1 MQYVKSCGIT
11 SLPVFLH
18 GILFLSIVFS
28 WGCLLPCIGRT
39 NSMVSDPI
47 QWLWATCSWVF
58 LKAVSSL
65 MEACES
71 QQQLHGDGLHQ
82 EHCVRYGQRISSV
95 VPLPCWKATLTL
107 PWHLHFLYDECRE
120 SSGSCREPMYQMHLW
135 GHTSTLLWPKFHANT
150 SGLELC
156 MSYTAISWYLACR
169 VWLPDPF
176 SSRFMQVQAMPIF
189 SVPRLCCYQRTQS
202 CFPDRQMSQ
211 PLQLVH
217 LPSGL
222 LRIMMSY
229 QTEGS
234 WFWINLSED
243 KRSCFFLYNC
253 QSKDKHFQYFC
264 Q

>member
-1 MQYVKSCGIT
+1 MVLSHVRLG
-11 SLPVFLH
+11 LP
-18 GILFLSIVFS
+18 G
-28 WGCLLPCIGRT
+28 GRFQ
-39 NSMVSDPI
+39 SDGG
-47 QWLWATCSWVF
+47 LWIAAATARWWS
-58 LKAVSSL
+58 
-65 MEACES
+65 
-71 QQQLHGDGLHQ
+71 
-82 EHCVRYGQRISSV
+82 
-95 VPLPCWKATLTL
+95 
-107 PWHLHFLYDECRE
+107 
-120 SSGSCREPMYQMHLW
+120 SSGALCAIWPKNLKRRSIAMLESNPDTDLTSAFLIWSCREPMYQMHLS

-150 SGLELC
+150 SGLELY
-156 MSYTAISWYLACR
+156 MSYTVVSWYLACR

-189 SVPRLCCYQRTQS
+189 SVPRLWCYQRTQS

-217 LPSGL
+217 LPPGL